1 MLMSKRSTEEEY
13 GTIIC
18 GTGPREEKLNVC
30 ESALRK
36 SPMIIGWLQDLDSMP
51 ESLRKDGALYLPT
64 YPPTVVRAV
73 FDCLRS
79 QAYNSE
85 CIKDPSGGDGQNAI
99 FFVEMYKL
107 SLFLRY
113 GYVTPNNFIKESN

>member
-1 MLMSKRSTEEEY
+1 MSKRSTEQEY

-18 GTGPREEKLNVC
+18 GTEPREQKLNVC
-30 ESALRK
+30 KSALQK
-36 SPMIIGWLQDLDSMP
+36 SPAIIGWLQDLDSMP

-64 YPPTVVRAV
+64 YPPTVVQAV
-73 FDCLRS
+73 FDCLQS
-79 QAYNSE
+79 NAYDSK
-85 CIKDPSGGDGQNAI
+85 CISDPSGGDGQNAV

-113 GYVTPNNFIKESN
+113 DYVTL